1 MPKQVEPT
9 TITKF
14 LTDFVL
20 IELLQRQFFES
31 ITSYWIEDLT
41 NRKSCNTATR
51 VFMSIYV
58 IVRFSINTAKSL
70 IDDKRARNRRRR
82 LSAANDEYGNGSS
95 DNGSSTYSSPQ
106 AIRRRASDILSHYNN
121 NNNNG
126 NSPLS
131 ENENVDAY
139 NGFELI

>member
-1 MPKQVEPT
+1 MSS
-9 TITKF
+9 ITREI
-14 LTDFVL
+14 LCVL
-20 IELLQRQFFES
+20 IFYNG
-31 ITSYWIEDLT
+31 I
-41 NRKSCNTATR
+41 
-51 VFMSIYV
+51 
-58 IVRFSINTAKSL
+58 
-70 IDDKRARNRRRR
+70 
-82 LSAANDEYGNGSS
+82 ANDEYGNGSS